1 MEQSENL
8 GDRIKVILRMKE
20 MSQTDL
26 ALKLGVSNNSIS
38 LIIKNATCPRYEVI
52 KKFYEVFP
60 DINFN
65 YFFFGQGRPFDAVK
79 RSVSDDNQS
88 PTMIDKLMQVVE
100 EKAKLEQFIEQK
112 SPGLLSEFKRQNH

>member
-1 MEQSENL
+1 MENTENL
-8 GDRIKVILRMKE
+8 GDRVKIILKIKSI
-20 MSQTDL
+20 TPADL
-26 ALKLGVSNNSIS
+26 SIKLGIS
-38 LIIKNATCPRYEVI
+38 LNSVYNILNNTNSPRYEVI

-65 YFFFGQGRPFDAVK
+65 YFFFGQGRPFDAGK

-88 PTMIDKLMQVVE
+88 PTMIDRLMQVVE

-112 SPGLLSEFKRQNH
+112 SPGLLSEFKRQNN

>member
-1 MEQSENL
+1 MENTENL
-8 GDRIKVILRMKE
+8 GDRVKIILKIKSI
-20 MSQTDL
+20 TPADL
-26 ALKLGVSNNSIS
+26 SIKLGIS
-38 LIIKNATCPRYEVI
+38 LNSVYNILNNTNSPRYEVI

-88 PTMIDKLMQVVE
+88 PTMIDRLMQVVE

-112 SPGLLSEFKRQNH
+112 SPGLLSEFKRQNN